1 MGSEMCIRDSYK
13 GMMFSGIPNM
23 AQTFGYVNASW
34 TLRAD
39 LTSEYICR
47 LLNYMDE
54 VGMKQATPTLRAED
68 ADMEVRPWID
78 DFQGGYM
85 TRSMHLFPRQG
96 EGPWRNT
103 QDFAVDKKMV
113 RKAPIADSALKF
125 SNPMGE
131 PGADV
136 SVSSVSEGVSQKE
149 KATAA

>member
-1 MGSEMCIRDSYK
+1 
-13 GMMFSGIPNM
+13 
-23 AQTFGYVNASW
+23 
-34 TLRAD
+34 
-39 LTSEYICR
+39 
-47 LLNYMDE
+47 
-54 VGMKQATPTLRAED
+54 
-68 ADMEVRPWID
+68 
-78 DFQGGYM
+78 M

-131 PGADV
+131 PGVD
-136 SVSSVSEGVSQKE
+136 SSAGTLSEEVSQKE